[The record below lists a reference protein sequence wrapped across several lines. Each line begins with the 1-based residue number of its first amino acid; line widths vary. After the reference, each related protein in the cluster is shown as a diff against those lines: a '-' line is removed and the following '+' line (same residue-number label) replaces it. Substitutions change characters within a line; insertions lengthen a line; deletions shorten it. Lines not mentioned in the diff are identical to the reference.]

1 PACDPITLCLLI
13 CTLCLTPSIHPSIH
27 PSQRGLQTSSYLA
40 LSRGSPWRIPLP
52 LTGVLSSHD
61 LVPRYSKSIPTI
73 RGPGEQV
80 LWGLDSVRWEHPIS
94 GVLVVP
100 PG

>member
-1 PACDPITLCLLI
+1 MTLLL
-13 CTLCLTPSIHPSIH
+13 LSHPSIH
-27 PSQRGLQTSSYLA
+27 PGLQTSSYLA

-61 LVPRYSKSIPTI
+61 LVLGYSKSIPTI

-80 LWGLDSVRWEHPIS
+80 PWGLDSVRWEHPTS
-94 GVLVVP
+94 GVLVV
-100 PG
+100 